1 LLFFNGIGLLW
12 KRRIIEKNN
21 GLNSEFDIENNI
33 QNAEDFSV
41 WKMSVL
47 DPNGGNVSFIK
58 NNDFVTRFN
67 HEEIG
72 QASFLLDPI
81 GKFINQNFINI
92 GLEFKFKLFIK
103 K

>member
-1 LLFFNGIGLLW
+1 MTTISQSRKTFFVLLCLLLFFNGIGLLW

-67 HEEIG
+67 HEVG
-72 QASFLLDPI
+72 
-81 GKFINQNFINI
+81 
-92 GLEFKFKLFIK
+92 
-103 K
+103 